1 LTYRGFLYKKVLT
14 DPQEDIKISP
24 DMNHPLNYIVSNYGV
39 GIAVGIAGDPQEA
52 EQDAVLAE
60 NIYGCNYSDHLFTR
74 LIHMKSFEQFKKFL
88 TLKEYFKV
96 WDNHFAIERGEEE
109 EYKRGNV
116 MKFTREA
123 IKNARE
129 VINNQVSMENFMFG
143 MSSRNAEYVL
153 GRYQDEAGEE

>member
-1 LTYRGFLYKKVLT
+1 
-14 DPQEDIKISP
+14 
-24 DMNHPLNYIVSNYGV
+24 
-39 GIAVGIAGDPQEA
+39 
-52 EQDAVLAE
+52 
-60 NIYGCNYSDHLFTR
+60 
-74 LIHMKSFEQFKKFL
+74 MKSFEQFKKFL

-123 IKNARE
+123 IKRARE